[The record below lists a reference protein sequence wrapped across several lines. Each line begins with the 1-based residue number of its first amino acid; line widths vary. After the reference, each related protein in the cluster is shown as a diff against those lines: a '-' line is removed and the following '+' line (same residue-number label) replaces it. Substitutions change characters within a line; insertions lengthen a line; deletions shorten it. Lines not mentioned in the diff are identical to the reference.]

1 MAKFLGMSM
10 SPRQVM
16 ASKIV
21 MAGLVGAALVTG
33 CNYVA
38 TTGAE
43 FVRSPRESIVRT
55 VDSAAMNLDPGIYL
69 NVASQYMAENKENMS
84 KYQADV
90 SNLVKTTDENDLLTA
105 EDRLNLFKSN
115 AQKVPVE
122 DGIRISEQYVLAR
135 ATPERQLEH
144 ILAGVKGT
152 DINNYGQ
159 VLGAMAENVG
169 SELQQKIQEII
180 PW

>member
-10 SPRQVM
+10 SPRKVM

-21 MAGLVGAALVTG
+21 TAGLVCAALVTG

-55 VDSAAMNLDPGIYL
+55 VDSAVMNLDPGIYL
-69 NVASQYMAENKENMS
+69 SVTSQYMAENRESMG
-84 KYQADV
+84 KYQEDV

-115 AQKVPVE
+115 AEKVPVE

-135 ATPERQLEH
+135 ATSERQLEH
-144 ILAGVKGT
+144 ILAGVKGM
-152 DINNYGQ
+152 DIDNYGPIIG
-159 VLGAMAENVG
+159 VIAENIG
-169 SELQQKIQEII
+169 SELQQRIQKMILR
-180 PW
+180 